1 MWGVVMWQSDVASR
15 SYQLLCVAMMDTV
28 LTWQETL
35 APDPAAAPLRRILAD
50 CLERLLATFQ
60 RYIAELVSIS
70 TTKATLRSAG
80 LWESRTIESTS
91 IRPTAT
97 SLLIRMQ

>member
-1 MWGVVMWQSDVASR
+1 MLTWQHVGVVMLQSDVASR
-15 SYQLLCVAMMDTV
+15 SYQLLCVAMMGTV

-60 RYIAELVSIS
+60 RYITELVSVS
-70 TTKATLRSAG
+70 LTVVHVSFAG
-80 LWESRTIESTS
+80 PLCFQDERT
-91 IRPTAT
+91 
-97 SLLIRMQ
+97 Q